1 MDELLQL
8 TRENNIMLKQIIA
21 YINIRNNP
29 NIVFQDDMKDFIMNC
44 IANKISNNNR
54 NF

>member
-1 MDELLQL
+1 MEELLTL

-21 YINIRNNP
+21 YINLQNNP
-29 NIVFQDDMKDFIMNC
+29 NIIFQDDMKDFIMNC
-44 IANKISNNNR
+44 IANRVSNTNK